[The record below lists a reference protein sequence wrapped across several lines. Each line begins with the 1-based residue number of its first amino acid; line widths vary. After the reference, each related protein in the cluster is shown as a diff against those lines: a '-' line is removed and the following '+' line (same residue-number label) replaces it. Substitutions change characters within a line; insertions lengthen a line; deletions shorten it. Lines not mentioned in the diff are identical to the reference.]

1 MQVTLEFW
9 CDCGCKMEL
18 HAGNFAMCVNSSCS
32 KVLNLPAKHN
42 WYSGQLTPEQVVAL
56 AEQVEMMHKEAAK
69 SE

>member
-1 MQVTLEFW
+1 
-9 CDCGCKMEL
+9 MEL